1 MTSGPASR
9 SHEEFSRV
17 LRRAG
22 YPDEFIRE
30 VLSELPDP
38 IDLQRDQQTLGRYGL
53 SPERL
58 LDRLG
63 GSP

>member
-1 MTSGPASR
+1 MTSDPASR
-9 SHEEFSRV
+9 SHEQVWRV

-38 IDLQRDQQTLGRYGL
+38 VDLRRDEHILGRYGL
-53 SPERL
+53 SAERL
-58 LDRLG
+58 MESLG

>member
-1 MTSGPASR
+1 MASNPASR
-9 SHEEFSRV
+9 THEQFSRV

-22 YPDEFIRE
+22 YPDAFIRE

-38 IDLQRDQQTLGRYGL
+38 IDLKRDEHILGRYGL
-53 SPERL
+53 SGERL
-58 LDRLG
+58 MEHLG

>member
-1 MTSGPASR
+1 MSSGSATR
-9 SHEEFSRV
+9 SHEQVVEV

-38 IDLQRDQQTLGRYGL
+38 LDLHRDQEILGRYGL
-53 SPERL
+53 SPEGL
-58 LDRLG
+58 MDRLG
-63 GSP
+63 AGP

>member
-1 MTSGPASR
+1 MTPNPASR
-9 SHEEFSRV
+9 SHEQFARV

-38 IDLQRDQQTLGRYGL
+38 IDLQRDEHILGRYGL
-53 SPERL
+53 SAERL
-58 LDRLG
+58 MDQLG